1 MTETSCTCSLIPWPQ
16 RAPTGSVRQM
26 LQNIDSKS
34 VDYKGQNISTFDVR
48 GKLCVRGPLVFQG
61 YFENPEANARDFGVD
76 GFLSH

>member
-1 MTETSCTCSLIPWPQ
+1 
-16 RAPTGSVRQM
+16 M